1 MLVCHLPVFEVTWI
15 RKYKDALAL
24 AVKATSRAHLHT
36 NTRAHLYMG
45 TAGNQSF
52 HNMLGTQGALNEI
65 CLRSMDTSL
74 HKI

>member
-1 MLVCHLPVFEVTWI
+1 MWVCHLPVFELTWI

-24 AVKATSRAHLHT
+24 KATSRAHLHT
-36 NTRAHLYMG
+36 NTRTHLYMG

-65 CLRSMDTSL
+65 CPRSMDTSL